1 MNNFSRRQF
10 LTTGA
15 VLTAGTLF
23 IPNLLSCSRNN
34 KLNIALIGVGGRGA
48 DNWDKLFADHP
59 EDAGKPEDQRRKVLT
74 ENVVALC
81 DVDDNRAA
89 QAFKVF
95 PKAKRY
101 KDFRVM
107 FDEMAHEID
116 AVMISTP
123 DHTHFA
129 ATMAAMELGKHVYVE
144 KPLAHNVWQ
153 LRTLKKAAKH
163 YGVISQMGNQ
173 GHTTNGIRL
182 IKEWYDAGVL
192 GQVKEVHA
200 WFGPFD
206 FKPGGYWTKPDA
218 YPPSAQDIPAHL
230 NWDLWQG
237 PVPERPYNSVYV
249 PKAWRGFYDY
259 GNGMLGDWACHTI
272 DAPFWALELG
282 MPQSVEGIV
291 ANPVP
296 DHSFIADQS
305 VTTYQFGAR
314 GDKAP
319 VTLSWYEGGLSPEIK
334 PEWGIDKLPGSGMVM
349 VGEKKTLITGG
360 RPNQPRL
367 LVPEEEMKAF
377 LKNAPAQTIP
387 RVAEELPQQEWI
399 DAIKNNTLP
408 GSNFDYAAE
417 LTEMIAVG
425 VLAQRFATK
434 IEYDAANMKI
444 TNKPELNAYIKEPVR
459 EGWAFGENLW

>member
-1 MNNFSRRQF
+1 MNHLSRRTF
-10 LTTGA
+10 LKAGA
-15 VLTAGTLF
+15 VVTAGTLF
-23 IPNLLSCSRNN
+23 IPNLLSCSKNN

-48 DNWDKLFADHP
+48 DNWDKLFAENP
-59 EDAGKPEDQRRKVLT
+59 EDANKPEDQRRKVLT

-81 DVDDNRAA
+81 DVDDNRSA

-129 ATMAAMELGKHVYVE
+129 ATMAAMQLGKHVYVE
-144 KPLAHNVWQ
+144 KPLAHNIWQ

-163 YGVISQMGNQ
+163 YGVVSQMGNQ

-192 GQVKEVHA
+192 SQVKEVHA

-218 YPPSAQDIPAHL
+218 YPPSAQEVPAHL

-237 PVPERPYNSVYV
+237 PVAERPYNSVYV

-272 DAPFWALELG
+272 DAPF
-282 MPQSVEGIV
+282 SVPSRG
-291 ANPVP
+291 
-296 DHSFIADQS
+296 HSEEPRS
-305 VTTYQFGAR
+305 AR
-314 GDKAP
+314 QH
-319 VTLSWYEGGLSPEIK
+319 LSQL
-334 PEWGIDKLPGSGMVM
+334 LP
-349 VGEKKTLITGG
+349 
-360 RPNQPRL
+360 
-367 LVPEEEMKAF
+367 A
-377 LKNAPAQTIP
+377 
-387 RVAEELPQQEWI
+387 
-399 DAIKNNTLP
+399 
-408 GSNFDYAAE
+408 
-417 LTEMIAVG
+417 
-425 VLAQRFATK
+425 
-434 IEYDAANMKI
+434 
-444 TNKPELNAYIKEPVR
+444 
-459 EGWAFGENLW
+459 